1 MIKLVKFMPFTRN
14 LILLTLIL
22 FCPAAAQN
30 IQTIAGGGPHN
41 LQSLQTGLAQPSG
54 LAVDSSGNVYV
65 SLAQINQIWK
75 ITTAGSVSVFAGNGS
90 YPYDTDGIPALSATL
105 NQPEGLAFDTAG
117 NLYVADSGHN
127 RVRKISTGG
136 TITTVAG
143 NGVPG
148 FGGDGGAATLGQLN
162 FPVAVAVDT
171 ANNVYI
177 ADQTNQRIRMVSS
190 GGTITTLAGNGV
202 AGFAGD
208 GGLAVTASLKTPVGV
223 AVDSTG
229 AVYIADQGNFRVRK
243 VVSGVINTVAGNGTF
258 GIAGDGGPAI
268 AAQLNSVTA
277 VTVDAFNNLYIVETY
292 DVRIVAASQTTISK
306 AAGTSVAGYSGDGGS
321 PAAATFRNLAAMALD
336 SAGTTAYVADAG
348 NSRIRKFSS
357 TLITTFAGNGT
368 LDYNNGS
375 GSGLL
380 GTSASLLTPNT
391 VAVDN
396 AGSLIFADTGG
407 SSIRRLALSSGL
419 LTTAAGSGVVGVTAD
434 GGSVAG
440 PAANPYGLTID
451 GSGNILFVEGSRIRK
466 VAGGVYSTIA
476 NTSGTTGFA
485 GDGGPATTAQFRSP
499 GGLALAAN
507 GDLYVADSQNHRVRV
522 INGQTGVIVTI
533 AGNGTAA
540 STGDGGVATS
550 AALNF
555 PSGLALDGAGNL
567 YVTEVLG
574 NRVRKIVLST
584 NIITTV
590 AGNGTTSFQDGVAAT
605 ATGLSVPFS
614 IFADQSSNLF
624 IADEGH
630 SRVRKVT
637 ASTGSI
643 STVAGNGVLD
653 FSGDGG
659 LATLAS
665 VDPLGITVDRT
676 QNLYIADSSGRI
688 RSTPVLACFFTVST
702 PTIYVNSRAGTGS
715 VTVAASDP
723 SCPYVIANNSPFLT
737 ITSGASGTGGG
748 TVTFSYNGDTGQ
760 NRTATILFGGQS
772 INVVQ
777 AGVLGQENVGFFQPT
792 NGPLWVLDANG
803 SGAFDAG
810 DKVFPFAGQAGV
822 TAITGDWN
830 GDGRSKVGY
839 YTNGFWV
846 LDYNG
851 NGTYDGVGP
860 GGDKFYGF
868 GGSGASYVPITGDWN
883 GDGKT
888 KVGFY
893 KDGFWALD
901 TNGNGTFDAGDSF
914 FAFGGNGAGEIPVFG
929 DWNGD
934 GRTKIGYF
942 FQGRWVLDYN
952 GDGAFTAADKFY
964 TNFTYAV
971 GDIPVVG
978 DWTGDGKAK
987 IGIYRGGFW
996 ILDYNG
1002 NGTYDGVGPGGD
1014 KFYGFGGNA
1023 GEIPFV
1029 GDWNGTGTSKVG
1041 IYVNGFW
1048 VLDFNGNGSYDGTG
1062 PGGDRFIPYGGTAGN
1077 QPLIGRW

>member
-1 MIKLVKFMPFTRN
+1 MSFSRN
-14 LILLTLIL
+14 LILSSLIL

-30 IQTIAGGGPHN
+30 IQTIAGGGPHTRP
-41 LQSLQTGLAQPSG
+41 SLQIGLAQPTG
-54 LAVDSSGNVYV
+54 LAVDSAGNVYV

-75 ITTAGSVSVFAGNGS
+75 ITPAGSVSVFAGNGS
-90 YPYDTDGIPALSATL
+90 YPYDGDGLQALAATL
-105 NQPEGLAFDTAG
+105 NQPQGLAFDTAG

-127 RVRKISTGG
+127 RVRKISTTGI
-136 TITTVAG
+136 ITTVAG
-143 NGVPG
+143 TGAAG
-148 FGGDGGAATLGQLN
+148 FAGDGGAGTSAQLN
-162 FPVAVAVDT
+162 MPVAVAVDA

-177 ADQTNQRIRMVSS
+177 ADGSNQRIRMIAA
-190 GGTITTLAGNGV
+190 GGVITTLAGNGT
-202 AGFAGD
+202 AAFAGD
-208 GGLAVTASLKTPVGV
+208 GGAATSASLKLPTGV
-223 AVDSTG
+223 AVDASG
-229 AVYIADQGNFRVRK
+229 AVYVADQGNFRVRK
-243 VVSGVINTVAGNGTF
+243 VAGGVITTVAGNGTF
-258 GIAGDGGPAI
+258 GAAGDGGPATL
-268 AAQLNSVTA
+268 AQLNSVTG
-277 VTVDAFNNLYIVETY
+277 VVEDAYNNLYIVETY
-292 DVRIVAASQTTISK
+292 DVRIVAAGQSTISRV
-306 AAGTSVAGYSGDGGS
+306 AGTSVPEYSGDGGS

-348 NSRIRKFSS
+348 NGRLRKFNS

-368 LDYNNGS
+368 LDYDNGS

-380 GTSASLLTPNT
+380 GTNASLLTPNT
-391 VAVDN
+391 IAVDN
-396 AGSLIFADTGG
+396 AGSLIFADSGG
-407 SSIRRLALSSGL
+407 SSIRRLTLASGQ
-419 LTTAAGSGVVGVTAD
+419 LTTAAGSGQIGVTPD
-434 GGSVAG
+434 GGPVSA
-440 PAANPYGLTID
+440 ATANPYGLTLD
-451 GSGNILFVEGSRIRK
+451 ATGNIFFVESNRVRK
-466 VAGGVYSTIA
+466 VSGGVYSTIA
-476 NTSGTTGFA
+476 NTAGTAGFA
-485 GDGGPATTAQFRSP
+485 GDGGSAAAAQLRSP
-499 GGLALAAN
+499 GGLALAVN
-507 GDLYVADSQNHRVRV
+507 GDLYIADSQNNRVRM
-522 INGQTGVIVTI
+522 ISGQTGIITTV

-567 YVTEVLG
+567 FVTEVIG
-574 NRVRKIVLST
+574 NRVRKIVLNT
-584 NIITTV
+584 NLITTV
-590 AGNGTTSFQDGVAAT
+590 AGDGTSNFQDGVAAT

-614 IFADQSSNLF
+614 VFADQSSNLF

-637 ASTGSI
+637 ASTGLI
-643 STVAGNGVLD
+643 STVAGNGTLD
-653 FSGDGG
+653 FTGDGG

-665 VDPLGITVDRT
+665 VNPLGITVDRM

-688 RSTPVLACFFTVST
+688 RSTPVLACFFTVSA

-715 VTVAASDP
+715 VTVTASDP
-723 SCPYVIANNSPFLT
+723 SCPYTISNNSPFLT

-777 AGVLGQENVGFFQPT
+777 AGVLGQQNVGFFQPT

-803 SGAFDAG
+803 NGAFDAG

-822 TAITGDWN
+822 RAITGDWN

-914 FAFGGNGAGEIPVFG
+914 FAFGGNGAGEIPVLG

-942 FQGRWVLDYN
+942 YQGRWVLDYN

-964 TNFTYAV
+964 TNFTYAA
-971 GDIPVVG
+971 GDIPVIG
-978 DWTGDGKAK
+978 DWSGDGKAK

-1002 NGTYDGVGPGGD
+1002 NGAYDGVAAGGD

-1029 GDWNGTGTSKVG
+1029 GDWNGTGFSKVG

-1048 VLDFNGNGSYDGTG
+1048 VLDFNGNGSYDGTAA
-1062 PGGDRFIPYGGTAGN
+1062 GGDRFIPYGGTAGN